1 MSSELQ
7 EGDIESM
14 PRLRIDGAAPV
25 LASALTS
32 LSPILIYNSSSQLIL
47 RRRNPLNVPEHSLI
61 GGRVPGDFI
70 GI

>member
-7 EGDIESM
+7 EGDTESM
-14 PRLRIDGAAPV
+14 PRLRIDGVAPV

-32 LSPILIYNSSSQLIL
+32 LSPVLIYNSSSQLIL
-47 RRRNPLNVPEHSLI
+47 RRRNPLNVPGRPLI